1 MSRNAGTASLDD
13 SSPPGAE
20 SARRRVAVVL
30 FNLGGP
36 DDAASVKPF
45 LFNLFNDPAIIGLP
59 GLFRTPL
66 AKLISSRREASA
78 QANYAQMDANGGS
91 PLKGETRAQMDALE
105 ACLVRLLPG
114 DEVRSFMAM
123 RYWHPLTE
131 EAAAEVTAFHPD
143 EVVLLPL
150 YPQFST
156 TTTRSSLKAW
166 KAAYSGPGRV
176 RAICCY
182 PQASGWIAAQAEG
195 IRNQLAAAERDHPGR
210 PVRVL
215 FSAHGIPEKLV
226 SKDGD
231 PYQEQVEATVAAVAE
246 LAGLADWL
254 LCYQSRVGPLK
265 WLGPSTPD
273 AILAAGA
280 DGVGLVV
287 TPIAFVSEHIETLV
301 ELDIEYGELAHEAGV
316 HPYLRV
322 PAVGI
327 GDLFIGAL
335 GDAVVQSLDRS
346 GTAPAG
352 PGCQGRWKACPF
364 QAEQRAA

>member
-1 MSRNAGTASLDD
+1 
-13 SSPPGAE
+13 
-20 SARRRVAVVL
+20 VAVVL

-45 LFNLFNDPAIIGLP
+45 LFNLFNDKAIIGLP

-78 QANYAQMDANGGS
+78 QANYALMDSNGGS
-91 PLKGETRAQMDALE
+91 PLKSETLAQMAALN
-105 ACLVRLLPG
+105 ARLAKLLPG
-114 DEVRSFMAM
+114 DEVKCFMAM

-131 EAAAEVTAFHPD
+131 EAAVDVAAYGPD

-166 KAAYSGPGRV
+166 KAAYAGSGKV

-182 PQASGWIAAQAEG
+182 PRAAGWVAAQAEG
-195 IRNQLAAAERDHPGR
+195 ICNTLAEAARDHPDR

-231 PYQEQVEATVAAVAE
+231 PYQEQVEATVAAVADA
-246 LAGLADWL
+246 AGLTDWL

-273 AILAAGA
+273 AIRAAGS

-322 PAVGI
+322 PAVGVS
-327 GDLFIGAL
+327 DLFIGAL
-335 GDAVVQSLDRS
+335 GDAVVESLGRL

-352 PGCQGRWKACPF
+352 PGCQGRWKACPC
-364 QAEQRAA
+364 QAEQRTA

>member
-1 MSRNAGTASLDD
+1 MDRRGAG
-13 SSPPGAE
+13 
-20 SARRRVAVVL
+20 RRIAVVL

-36 DDAASVKPF
+36 DDAGTVKPF

-59 GLFRTPL
+59 GFARTPL
-66 AKLISSRREASA
+66 ARLIASRREASA
-78 QANYAQMDANGGS
+78 QANYAQMDAGGGS
-91 PLKGETRAQMDALE
+91 PLKAETQKQMDALD
-105 ACLVRLLPG
+105 AALARLLPG
-114 DEVRSFMAM
+114 DEVKSFMAM

-131 EAAAEVTAFHPD
+131 EAAGDVAAWAPD

-166 KAAYSGPGRV
+166 NAVYAGSGRV
-176 RAICCY
+176 RTICCY
-182 PQASGWIAAQAEG
+182 PRLDGWVKAQAEG
-195 IRNQLAAAERDHPGR
+195 VRAKLAEAKRDHPGR
-210 PVRVL
+210 PIRVL

-226 SKDGD
+226 TRQGD

-246 LAGLADWL
+246 AAGLSDWT

-273 AILAAGA
+273 AIVQAGR
-280 DGVGLVV
+280 DGVGVV
-287 TPIAFVSEHIETLV
+287 ITPIAFVSEHIETLV

-322 PAVGI
+322 PAVGVAPA
-327 GDLFIGAL
+327 FIEGLA
-335 GDAVVQSLDRS
+335 GAVVESLGRT
-346 GTAPAG
+346 GVAPAG
-352 PGCQGRWKACPF
+352 PGCQARWKACPC
-364 QAEQRAA
+364 QAEKRAA

>member
-1 MSRNAGTASLDD
+1 MN
-13 SSPPGAE
+13 SSPGRPSG
-20 SARRRVAVVL
+20 RRIAIVL

-36 DDAASVKPF
+36 DDAATVKPF

-66 AKLISSRREASA
+66 AKLISSRRETSA
-78 QANYAQMDANGGS
+78 QANYAMMDSNGGS
-91 PLKGETRAQMDALE
+91 PLKGETRAQMDALD
-105 ACLVRLLPG
+105 AALSARLPG

-131 EAAAEVTAFHPD
+131 EAAVDVAAWGPD
-143 EVVLLPL
+143 EIVLLPL

-166 KAAYSGPGRV
+166 NAAYAGSGRT
-176 RAICCY
+176 RTICCY
-182 PQASGWIAAQAEG
+182 PRVNGWIEAQAEG
-195 IRNQLAAAERDHPGR
+195 IRQKLAEAERDHAGR
-210 PVRVL
+210 KVRVL

-226 SKDGD
+226 HKDGD
-231 PYQEQVEATVAAVAE
+231 PYQEQVEATVAAVAAA
-246 LAGLADWL
+246 AGLTDWL

-273 AILAAGA
+273 AIRAAGA
-280 DGVGLVV
+280 EGIGLVV

-327 GDLFIGAL
+327 SPLFIGGLA
-335 GDAVVQSLDRS
+335 DAVTESLDRT
-346 GTAPAG
+346 GIAPAG
-352 PGCQGRWKACPF
+352 PGCQGQWKACPCQNRK
-364 QAEQRAA
+364 QAA